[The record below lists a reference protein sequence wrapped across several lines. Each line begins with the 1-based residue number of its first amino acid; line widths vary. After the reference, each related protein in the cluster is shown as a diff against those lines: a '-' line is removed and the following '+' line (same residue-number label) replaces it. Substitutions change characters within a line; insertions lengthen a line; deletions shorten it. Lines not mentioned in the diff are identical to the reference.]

1 MYGAALNP
9 VTSVFDYRAQPVLA
23 ATASRV
29 STDLLAAQAAKPAAS
44 IPAADNHP
52 RKTEEAASDT
62 SRDAI
67 FDPLT
72 NVVIFRLLDAR
83 TGAVIEQVPAQALV
97 RRRAYMDA
105 LAVQALLAGKNPVSA
120 AFAAVLA

>member
-1 MYGAALNP
+1 
-9 VTSVFDYRAQPVLA
+9 
-23 ATASRV
+23 V
-29 STDLLAAQAAKPAAS
+29 SAELSAAQAANPAAS

-52 RKTEEAASDT
+52 RKTEEATTDT

-72 NVVIFRLLDAR
+72 NVVIFRLLGAR

-105 LAVQALLAGKNPVSA
+105 LAVQALIAGKNPISA